1 MEYILGFPQKEHL
14 DKLVELN
21 NKFLVDNLDPIQREH
36 GFIRIKYSKEDFKR
50 IVKAGEIV
58 VAFNFDDIIAYYL
71 IGKTATTDQIDYQ
84 KEMAKKI
91 SSLKNIPYNKIGYSC
106 QVCISKDFRQLGL
119 FINMLNMLSNSV
131 KDKYS
136 HLLCSI
142 SEKNIA
148 SLKAHTKN
156 GWKFVEKTEKTDFFL
171 FSIPESLNSQG
182 K

>member
-1 MEYILGFPQKEHL
+1 MEYILGFPKIEHL

-21 NKFLVDNLDPIQREH
+21 KKFLVDNLDPIQRER
-36 GFIRIKYSKEDFKR
+36 GFIRIEYSKEDFER

-58 VAFNFDDIIAYYL
+58 VAYNFDDIIAYYL
-71 IGKTATTDQIDYQ
+71 IGKAATTNQIDYQ
-84 KEMAKKI
+84 KEMASKI
-91 SSLKNIPYNKIGYSC
+91 ATSKNIPYEKIGYSC

-119 FINMLNMLSNSV
+119 FRNMLNMLSTSV

-148 SLKAHTKN
+148 SLKAHKKN
-156 GWKFVEKTEKTDFFL
+156 GWQFVYKTEKTSFFIL
-171 FSIPESLNSQG
+171 DVE
-182 K
+182 